1 MSGRERLCRN
11 WDASGKN
18 IVFLGP
24 SGSGKSEIALNLAI
38 RAAGEG
44 GMPVHFFDM
53 DQRKPLFRSRWVRDA
68 VERSGAVFHSGLEF
82 LDSPVLPDG
91 VAECLRNENI
101 RCVLDMGGS
110 ANGARSLGQC
120 VSGEDWKT
128 RALYVV
134 NMYRP
139 FSDEESFLED
149 LSAITAA
156 ARLPFPCIVS
166 NPNLGENT
174 SMADV
179 KEGHARLMEILERNG
194 LPLAFLTVRNPL
206 LEAALEWADCHVEGL
221 DLRLGAG
228 RGPLK

>member
-1 MSGRERLCRN
+1 MNGREQPGRP
-11 WDASGKN
+11 WAASEKN

-53 DQRKPLFRSRWVRDA
+53 DQTKPLFRSRWARDA

-120 VSGEDWKT
+120 VSGEDRKT

-179 KEGHARLMEILERNG
+179 KEGHARLMEILEQNG
-194 LPLAFLTVRNPL
+194 LPLAFLAVRNPL

-221 DLRLGAG
+221 DLRLGPG